1 MKGRIPQLE
10 VVSVYKSGF
19 FCHASEQRRQ
29 VNFERNFFEV
39 EKYQIILTQTNYGD
53 HEEVL
58 TQHIILSGLF

>member
-19 FCHASEQRRQ
+19 FVMRAS
-29 VNFERNFFEV
+29 NDERNFFEV

>member
-1 MKGRIPQLE
+1 MKGRIPQLK

-19 FCHASEQRRQ
+19 FLSCERRQ
-29 VNFERNFFEV
+29 VNFERNFFFEV